1 MTSKR
6 HITFAIVAVSALA
19 VLAATL
25 LWLDFDPQQ
34 VVPPCDDGDCEARNV
49 SAFHFITGVPNLGA
63 AQQANTD
70 ADSVEEVLEK
80 GLALAEASPVHLA
93 FRGSG
98 AAGSVRCEWR
108 GIARTPEQRDAE
120 KIPPAAPVPALVG
133 LT

>member
-6 HITFAIVAVSALA
+6 HITLAIVAVLALA

-34 VVPPCDDGDCEARNV
+34 IVPPCGDGGCEARNV
-49 SAFHFITGVPNLGA
+49 GAFHFITGAPNLGA

-98 AAGSVRCEWR
+98 GAGSVRCGWR
-108 GIARTPEQRDAE
+108 GIARTAGQREAE
-120 KIPPAAPVPALVG
+120 IFPPAEPVSTLVG